1 MFKIKIYKCNSLF
14 IQINLNLIID
24 MDIQIDTDKIYNP
37 LYIKKYLWW
46 KRFKEKTKNKRC
58 NLVTSF

>member
-1 MFKIKIYKCNSLF
+1 
-14 IQINLNLIID
+14 

-46 KRFKEKTKNKRC
+46 QRFKEKTKNKRC
-58 NLVTSF
+58 NYLVTSL